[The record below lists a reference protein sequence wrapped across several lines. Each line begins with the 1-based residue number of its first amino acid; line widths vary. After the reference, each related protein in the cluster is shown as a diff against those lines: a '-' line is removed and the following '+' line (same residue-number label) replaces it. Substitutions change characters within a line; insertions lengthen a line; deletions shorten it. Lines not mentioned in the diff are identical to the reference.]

1 MTIPF
6 PVYVA
11 QGTFAVSHDPRT
23 CFTTV
28 LGSCV
33 AACAWDADRG
43 LGGMNHL
50 LLAPSGDRVAD
61 LAEPQGIHLMELL
74 INGLM
79 RSGARKPY
87 LKVKLFGGAKIIT
100 GLSDIGARN
109 AEFARTFF
117 RHEGIEIA
125 AENLGGTRPRKLQ
138 FWPSTGRAR
147 LKFVSMTEAPPPIPP
162 PAPAV
167 PQGEI
172 ELF

>member
-1 MTIPF
+1 MIP
-6 PVYVA
+6 PPIYVP
-11 QGTFAVSHDPRT
+11 QGTFAVSDDPRI

-33 AACAWDADRG
+33 AACVWDAGLG

-50 LLAPSGDRVAD
+50 LVAPREDAD
-61 LAEPQGIHLMELL
+61 LPDTQGVHLMELL

-79 RSGARKPY
+79 RRGARKPC
-87 LKVKLFGGAKIIT
+87 LKVKLFGGAKVIA
-100 GLSDIGARN
+100 GLSDVGARN
-109 AEFARTFF
+109 AAFAGAFF
-117 RHEGIEIA
+117 RHEGIGIV

-147 LKFVSMTEAPPPIPP
+147 LKFVPMAQVAPVPP
-162 PAPAV
+162 PAPPV

>member
-1 MTIPF
+1 MTIPS

-11 QGTFAVSHDPRT
+11 QGTFEVSDDPHT

-33 AACAWDADRG
+33 AACVWDAELG

-50 LLAPSGDRVAD
+50 LLAPVEDRTAD
-61 LAEPQGIHLMELL
+61 LADTRGIHLMELL

-79 RSGARKPY
+79 RRGARKHC
-87 LKVKLFGGAKIIT
+87 LKVKLFGGAKIIA
-100 GLSDIGARN
+100 GSSDIGARN
-109 AEFARTFF
+109 AQFASAFF
-117 RHEGIEIA
+117 RHEGIEIVCGS
-125 AENLGGTRPRKLQ
+125 LGGTQPRKLQ

-147 LKFVSMTEAPPPIPP
+147 LKLVSMTEVAPMIPPPIPLS
-162 PAPAV
+162 
-167 PQGEI
+167 QGEI